1 MQKKWTPTLFI
12 IALIITLGACGTS
25 VEKTDKPRSMEQI
38 YSEEGKPVNVKTIE
52 TEPFSVYLTF
62 PAEFRAQNQSTA
74 YSDISDVVR
83 EVKVKI
89 GDHVK
94 RDEVILIFSIDN
106 SQYQQ
111 AKLRFENLGTEYNRL
126 ENLFKEGGVSKQTLD
141 NIQMQYEL
149 AREAFK
155 AARETI
161 EIKAPINGYVTQLYV
176 QTSSNVKSGEPL
188 FTISNNE
195 GFEAF
200 FYVSANEINQIE
212 SGAPAI
218 IFRGDESIE
227 GRISEVS
234 LIMDA
239 KKKAF
244 PVKGF
249 FSKKPKTLV
258 SGMSIDVSV
267 EIYRNVEAVVINRN
281 ELIHSDDGWYAF
293 VADGDTA
300 EKRKITTGMEKGLLL
315 EITEGLRPG
324 EVIVTKGVQELKDGT
339 RIRIIESIATK

>member
-1 MQKKWTPTLFI
+1 MQNKWTPTLFI
-12 IALIITLGACGTS
+12 IAVIITLGACGTS
-25 VEKTDKPRSMEQI
+25 VEKTDKPKSMEQI

-111 AKLRFENLGTEYNRL
+111 AKLRFENVETEYNRVK
-126 ENLFKEGGVSKQTLD
+126 NLFKSGGVSNQTLD
-141 NIQMQYEL
+141 NVQMQYEL

-161 EIKAPINGYVTQLYV
+161 EIKAPIDGYVTQLYV
-176 QTSSNVKSGEPL
+176 QASSDVKSGEPL

-200 FYVSANEINQIE
+200 FYVSANEINQIKL
-212 SGAPAI
+212 GAPAI
-218 IFRGDESIE
+218 IFRGNESTE
-227 GRISEVS
+227 GRVSEIS

-249 FSKKPKTLV
+249 FKKKPKTLV
-258 SGMSIDVSV
+258 SGMSVDISV
-267 EIYRNVEAVVINRN
+267 EVYSNIDAVVLNRS
-281 ELIHSDDGWYAF
+281 ELIHSDDNWYVFIAN
-293 VADGDTA
+293 GEIA
-300 EKRKITTGMEKGLLL
+300 EKRRVITGMEKGLLI
-315 EITEGLRPG
+315 EITEGLLPG
-324 EVIVTKGVQELKDGT
+324 EIIITKGIQELVDGT
-339 RIRIIESIATK
+339 HIRIVESSASK